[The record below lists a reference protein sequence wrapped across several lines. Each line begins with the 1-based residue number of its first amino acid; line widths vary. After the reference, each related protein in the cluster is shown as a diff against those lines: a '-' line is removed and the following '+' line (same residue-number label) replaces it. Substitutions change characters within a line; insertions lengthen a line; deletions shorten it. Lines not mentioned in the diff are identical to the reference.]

1 MRKPALP
8 QINICS
14 KRRRFEIKN
23 LSCGKYTREFILF
36 VSSIAL
42 CSIFLLPLIFRTS
55 PYGIWADLFAKDT
68 KGQEKES
75 IQSSILK
82 NFPGKSRRGSTVD
95 QVLIKA
101 SSIYWGDVSDLTKP
115 EVFYSHKIRLTSS
128 KQPKIVTGE
137 EALKDIKNEI
147 RQALRKFEKR
157 YNVKIVWDERCKS
170 CPDVTAAFID
180 FFDKGY
186 HQTVEGR
193 LPGNG
198 SPLPTLFREEQ

>member
-14 KRRRFEIKN
+14 KRRRFKIKN
-23 LSCGKYTREFILF
+23 LPCGKYTRELIVF

-42 CSIFLLPLIFRTS
+42 CSIFLPPLIFRTA
-55 PYGIWADLFAKDT
+55 PYGIWADLFAKDK
-68 KGQEKES
+68 KGQEKDS
-75 IQSSILK
+75 TQPANLK
-82 NFPGKSRRGSTVD
+82 HFPGKIC
-95 QVLIKA
+95 QVFIKK
-101 SSIYWGDVSDLTKP
+101 SSIYWGDVSDLSKP
-115 EVFYSHKIRLTSS
+115 EVFYSLKIHLTSP
-128 KQPKIVTGE
+128 KQPKTVTGE
-137 EALKDIKNEI
+137 EALQDIKTEL

-157 YNVKIVWDERCKS
+157 YNVKIVWDEQCKS

-193 LPGNG
+193 LPVNDRLPGNG